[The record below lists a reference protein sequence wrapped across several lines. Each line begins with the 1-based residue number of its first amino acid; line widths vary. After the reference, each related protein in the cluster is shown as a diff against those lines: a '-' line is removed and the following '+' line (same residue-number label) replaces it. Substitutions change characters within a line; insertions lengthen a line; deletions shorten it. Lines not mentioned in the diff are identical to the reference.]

1 VSNKID
7 KTINKT
13 DENPDD
19 KLTFEQMK
27 QKQTLLYV
35 NNTEFISDTF
45 QTSDKDLEEV
55 KAGMKILGLDTLA
68 LDAVESNFF

>member
-1 VSNKID
+1 MSNKID